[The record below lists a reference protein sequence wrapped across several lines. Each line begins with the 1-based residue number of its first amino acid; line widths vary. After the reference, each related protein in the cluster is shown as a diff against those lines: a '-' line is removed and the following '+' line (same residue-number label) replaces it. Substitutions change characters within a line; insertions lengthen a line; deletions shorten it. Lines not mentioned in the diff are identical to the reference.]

1 MTSSRTNLF
10 LVVAL
15 GASSLVRASD
25 PSSSVVVVYNRKMV
39 DSKNVAEHYAK
50 RRNVPERQVVGFD
63 LPTTETMTRGEFA
76 DRLQKPL
83 LSALEEKGLL
93 AFGASTNHHA
103 QINLRKVID
112 AKIRYVA
119 LCYGVPLKILKD
131 PDLFEENSDKFRLE
145 LRRNEAAVDNELACL
160 PMFYQKPLVTG
171 PMPNPL
177 YGGTNAA
184 ELHPT
189 NGILL
194 VARLDGPNAE
204 IARALVDKALEAETN
219 GLWGRAYFDSRGL
232 TNGSYLQGDE
242 WMRASAAICRRL
254 GLETVL
260 DENPETFPAS
270 FPMSQIAIYA
280 GWYDGNASG
289 PFTRPK
295 VEFRPGAIAYH
306 LHSFSA
312 ATIRSSNAHW
322 VGPLLDKGA
331 TATVGYVEEPYLG
344 GTMDL
349 AVFFS
354 RLIGLGFSFG
364 EAAYSAQSLLSWQ
377 TTVVGDPLYRPF
389 GRKPQI
395 QHEDLE
401 RRRSQLVEWSHL
413 RVVDLN
419 LALGYPAND
428 IIAYLEQ
435 LPVARQSAVLKEK
448 LGDVYLGQK
457 KLSAAMSAYESA
469 LKLNPT
475 PQQEIRLILTLTRI
489 QTLYGRDK
497 EAYRWYKVFLKEFP
511 DYPDLLDIYQ
521 KILPLAQEIGT
532 KEEVAKYQQE
542 LKRLSP
548 GSPSGKL

>member
-1 MTSSRTNLF
+1 
-10 LVVAL
+10 
-15 GASSLVRASD
+15 
-25 PSSSVVVVYNRKMV
+25 
-39 DSKNVAEHYAK
+39 
-50 RRNVPERQVVGFD
+50 
-63 LPTTETMTRGEFA
+63 
-76 DRLQKPL
+76 
-83 LSALEEKGLL
+83 
-93 AFGASTNHHA
+93 
-103 QINLRKVID
+103 
-112 AKIRYVA
+112 
-119 LCYGVPLKILKD
+119 
-131 PDLFEENSDKFRLE
+131 
-145 LRRNEAAVDNELACL
+145 
-160 PMFYQKPLVTG
+160 
-171 PMPNPL
+171 
-177 YGGTNAA
+177 
-184 ELHPT
+184 
-189 NGILL
+189 

-204 IARALVDKALEAETN
+204 IARTLVDKALEAETN
-219 GLWGRAYFDSRGL
+219 GLWGRAYFDSRGI

-242 WMRASAAICRRL
+242 WIRASAAIARRL
-254 GLETVL
+254 GLETIL

-280 GWYDGNASG
+280 GWYDGNVSG

-312 ATIRSSNAHW
+312 STIRSSNAHW

-389 GRKPQI
+389 GRKPQS

-401 RRRSQLVEWSHL
+401 RRRNQLVEWSHL

-435 LPVARQSAVLKEK
+435 LPLARQSAVLKEK

-475 PQQEIRLILTLTRI
+475 PQQQIRLILTLTRI

-532 KEEVAKYQQE
+532 KEEVEKYQQE
-542 LKRLSP
+542 LKHLSS
-548 GSPSGKL
+548 GSPSGKP

>member
-1 MTSSRTNLF
+1 M
-10 LVVAL
+10 
-15 GASSLVRASD
+15 
-25 PSSSVVVVYNRKMV
+25 VVYNRKMT

-76 DRLQKPL
+76 DRLQRPL
-83 LSALEEKGLL
+83 LNALEEKGLL
-93 AFGASTNHHA
+93 TFRASTNHLA
-103 QINLRKVID
+103 NPNATTNSRRVIG

-131 PDLFEENSDKFRLE
+131 PDLLEENSDKFRLE

-171 PMPNPL
+171 PMTNPL

-204 IARALVDKALEAETN
+204 IARTLVDKALEAETN

-232 TNGSYLQGDE
+232 TNGNYLQGDE
-242 WMRASAAICRRL
+242 WIRASATICRRL

-331 TATVGYVEEPYLG
+331 TATIGYVEEPYLG

-349 AVFFS
+349 TVFFS
-354 RLIGLGFSFG
+354 RLIGLGFSFA

-532 KEEVAKYQQE
+532 KEEVGKYQQE
-542 LKRLSP
+542 LKRLSS